1 MYSHIAF
8 SFRLTVTLYTMGLLL
23 SIQSLSKQFG
33 ATILFQNVSLT
44 IEDNQRLGLIGPNGA
59 GKSTLLKILSGLD
72 DSDSGIVAPKKGLK
86 IANVAQDPV
95 FPPKSRIKDFLDSAN
110 PWFGLA
116 GFTDPEVETQ
126 TLSGGWKKRLAIAQA
141 AATNP
146 DLLFLDEPTNHLD
159 LEGILWLERSL
170 QQAPFSCVLISHDRQ
185 FLENTATHVAELN
198 SIYPDGIFRVEGNYS
213 KFLERREQYFEA
225 ERRRKEG
232 LEAVVRKEHAW
243 LGRKAKAR
251 TRKAQA
257 RIDSAHALIGE
268 LKEMDERERVSS
280 ATIDFTSS
288 FRQTKRLM
296 EATKI
301 SKSLGGKLLFKDLD
315 VVLVPGIKLGIAGA
329 NGCGKSTLLKI
340 LMGQLK
346 QDEGD
351 VKQAD
356 NLKLV
361 YFDQQREQLDPT
373 ATLKQALAPHGDSVL
388 FQGSVIHVN
397 AWAKKFLFEVAQL
410 QQPVHRLSGGERARV
425 LLANLILQPA
435 DVLFL
440 DEPTNDLDI
449 PTLGVLEESLEEFP
463 GALVLVTHDR
473 YLMDRISTHVLG
485 LDGKGCATLFA
496 DYEQYEQDLLNKRAP
511 QAKPKDTT
519 KTQANTN
526 APKKKLS
533 YNEQREYD
541 AMEGKLAD
549 TEQRLAAKQ
558 AESQQPDVV
567 TDHVRVQQ
575 VFAELSAIEAEVD
588 ALYTRWAELEAKQVT
603 A

>member
-1 MYSHIAF
+1 
-8 SFRLTVTLYTMGLLL
+8 MGLLL
-23 SIQSLSKQFG
+23 SVQSLSKQFG

-59 GKSTLLKILSGLD
+59 GKSTLLKILSGQD
-72 DSDSGIVAPKKGLK
+72 DSDAGIVAPKKGLK
-86 IANVAQDPV
+86 IANVPQDPV
-95 FPPKSRIKDFLDSAN
+95 FPKGSKIGDFLDTSN
-110 PWFGLA
+110 LWFGLA
-116 GFTDPEVETQ
+116 GFTDATIETN

-141 AATNP
+141 ASTNP

-198 SIYPDGIFRVEGNYS
+198 SIYPDGLFRVEGNYS

-232 LEAVVRKEHAW
+232 LEAVVRKELAW

-257 RIDSAHALIGE
+257 RINSAHALIDE
-268 LKEMDERERVSS
+268 LKDMDERERVSS

-288 FRQTKRLM
+288 FRQTKRLI
-296 EATKI
+296 EATKL

-315 VVLVPGIKLGIAGA
+315 IVLVPGIKLGIAGA

-346 QDEGD
+346 QDSGEI
-351 VKQAD
+351 KLAD

-361 YFDQQREQLDPT
+361 YFDQQREQLDPK
-373 ATLKQALAPHGDSVL
+373 ATLKQALAPNGDSVI

-425 LLANLILQPA
+425 LLANLMLQPA

-449 PTLGVLEESLEEFP
+449 PTLGVLEESLEDFP

-485 LDGKGCATLFA
+485 LDGNGGATLFA
-496 DYEQYEQDLLNKRAP
+496 DYEQYEQDLLAKRTP
-511 QAKPKDTT
+511 PPKAKNTT
-519 KTQANTN
+519 QTQSNTN
-526 APKKKLS
+526 AGKKKLS
-533 YNEQREYD
+533 YTEQREYD
-541 AMEGKLAD
+541 AMEANLAD
-549 TEQRLAAKQ
+549 AEARLAAKQ
-558 AESQQPDVV
+558 EESQHPTVV
-567 TDHVRVQQ
+567 SDHIRVQQ
-575 VFAELSAIEAEVD
+575 VFNELHAIEQEVD
-588 ALYTRWAELEAKQVT
+588 TLYARWAELEAKQSQ

>member
-1 MYSHIAF
+1 
-8 SFRLTVTLYTMGLLL
+8 MGLLL
-23 SIQSLSKQFG
+23 SVQSLSKQFG

-72 DSDSGIVAPKKGLK
+72 DSDAGIVAPKKGLK
-86 IANVAQDPV
+86 IASVPQDPV
-95 FPPKSRIKDFLDSAN
+95 FPKGSVVKDYVSTDN

-116 GFTDPEVETQ
+116 GFTDANQECNS
-126 TLSGGWKKRLAIAQA
+126 LSGGWKKRLAIAHA
-141 AATNP
+141 ASQSP

-198 SIYPDGIFRVEGNYS
+198 SVYPDGVFRVEGNYT

-232 LEAVVRKEHAW
+232 LEAVVKKELAW

-251 TRKAQA
+251 TRKAAA
-257 RIDSAHALIGE
+257 RINSAHALIDE
-268 LKEMDERERVSS
+268 LKDMDERARVSS
-280 ATIDFTSS
+280 TSIDFTSS
-288 FRQTKRLM
+288 FRQTKRLID
-296 EATKI
+296 AKQI
-301 SKSLGGKLLFKDLD
+301 SKSMGDKLLFKDLD
-315 VVLVPGIKLGIAGA
+315 LVLVPGIKLGIAGA
-329 NGCGKSTLLKI
+329 NGSGKSTLLKM
-340 LMGQLK
+340 LMQQLT
-346 QDEGD
+346 QDSGEI
-351 VKQAD
+351 KWAD
-356 NLKLV
+356 NLKMV
-361 YFDQQREQLDPT
+361 YFDQQREQLNPK
-373 ATLKQALAPHGDSVL
+373 ATLKEALAPNGDSVI

-397 AWAKKFLFEVAQL
+397 AWAKKFLFEIAQL

-425 LLANLILQPA
+425 LLANLMLQPA

-485 LDGKGCATLFA
+485 LDGKGGATLFA
-496 DYEQYEQDLLNKRAP
+496 DYEQYEQDLLSKKAP
-511 QAKPKDTT
+511 AAKAKNTSN
-519 KTQANTN
+519 TQSNT
-526 APKKKLS
+526 ARKKLS
-533 YNEQREYD
+533 YTEQREYD
-541 AMEGKLAD
+541 SMEATLAD
-549 TEQRLAAKQ
+549 AEARLVSKQ
-558 AESQQPDVV
+558 EESERPDVV
-567 TDHVRVQQ
+567 SNHVRVQQ
-575 VFAELSAIEAEVD
+575 VFAELSVIEQEVD
-588 ALYTRWAELEAKQVT
+588 TLYARWAELESKQSQ

>member
-1 MYSHIAF
+1 
-8 SFRLTVTLYTMGLLL
+8 MGLLL
-23 SIQSLSKQFG
+23 SVQSLSKQFG

-59 GKSTLLKILSGLD
+59 GKSTLLKILSGFD
-72 DSDSGIVAPKKGLK
+72 DSDAGILAPKKGLK
-86 IANVAQDPV
+86 ISNVPQDPV
-95 FPPKSRIKDFLDSAN
+95 FPKGSIVKDYLSTDN

-116 GFTDPEVETQ
+116 GFSDANQECNS
-126 TLSGGWKKRLAIAQA
+126 LSGGWKKRLAIAHA
-141 AATNP
+141 ASQTP

-198 SIYPDGIFRVEGNYS
+198 SVYPDGVFRVEGNYT

-232 LEAVVRKEHAW
+232 LEAVVKKELAW

-251 TRKAQA
+251 TRKAAA
-257 RIDSAHALIGE
+257 RINSAHALIDE
-268 LKEMDERERVSS
+268 LKDMDERARVSNAS
-280 ATIDFTSS
+280 IDFTSS
-288 FRQTKRLM
+288 FRQTKRLID
-296 EATKI
+296 AKQI
-301 SKSLGGKLLFKDLD
+301 SKSMGDKLLFKDLD
-315 VVLVPGIKLGIAGA
+315 IVLVPGIKLGIAGA
-329 NGCGKSTLLKI
+329 NGSGKSTLLK
-340 LMGQLK
+340 MMMQQLAPDSGEMK
-346 QDEGD
+346 W
-351 VKQAD
+351 AD
-356 NLKLV
+356 NLKMV
-361 YFDQQREQLDPT
+361 YFDQQREQLNPK
-373 ATLKQALAPHGDSVL
+373 ATLKEALAPNGDSVI

-425 LLANLILQPA
+425 LLANLMLQPA

-485 LDGKGCATLFA
+485 LDGKGGATLFA
-496 DYEQYEQDLLNKRAP
+496 DYEQYEQDLLSKKAP
-511 QAKPKDTT
+511 AT
-519 KTQANTN
+519 KVKNTSNTQSNT
-526 APKKKLS
+526 ARKKLS
-533 YNEQREYD
+533 YTEQREYD
-541 AMEGKLAD
+541 AMEASLAD
-549 TEQRLAAKQ
+549 AEARLVAKQ
-558 AESQQPDVV
+558 EESERPDVV
-567 TDHVRVQQ
+567 SNHIQVQQ
-575 VFAELSAIEAEVD
+575 VFAELQVIEQEVD
-588 ALYTRWAELEAKQVT
+588 TLYARWAELESKQSQ

>member
-1 MYSHIAF
+1 
-8 SFRLTVTLYTMGLLL
+8 MGLLL
-23 SIQSLSKQFG
+23 SVQSLSKQFG

-72 DSDSGIVAPKKGLK
+72 DSDAGIVAPKKGLK
-86 IANVAQDPV
+86 IANVPQDPV
-95 FPPKSRIKDFLDSAN
+95 FPKGSIVKDFLSTDN

-116 GFTDPEVETQ
+116 GFSDANQECNS
-126 TLSGGWKKRLAIAQA
+126 LSGGWKKRLAIAHA
-141 AATNP
+141 ASQSP

-198 SIYPDGIFRVEGNYS
+198 SVYPDGVFRVEGNYT

-232 LEAVVRKEHAW
+232 LEAVVKKELAW

-251 TRKAQA
+251 TRKAAA
-257 RIDSAHALIGE
+257 RINSAHALIDE
-268 LKEMDERERVSS
+268 LKDMDERARVSS
-280 ATIDFTSS
+280 TSIDFTSS
-288 FRQTKRLM
+288 FRQTKRLID
-296 EATKI
+296 AKQI
-301 SKSLGGKLLFKDLD
+301 SKSMGDKLLFKDLD
-315 VVLVPGIKLGIAGA
+315 LVLVPGIKLGIAGA
-329 NGCGKSTLLKI
+329 NGSGKSTLLKM
-340 LMGQLK
+340 LMKQLE
-346 QDEGD
+346 QDSGEI
-351 VKQAD
+351 KWAD
-356 NLKLV
+356 NLKMV
-361 YFDQQREQLDPT
+361 YFDQQREQLNPK
-373 ATLKQALAPHGDSVL
+373 ATLKEALAPNGDSVI

-425 LLANLILQPA
+425 LLANLMLQPA

-485 LDGKGCATLFA
+485 LDGKGGATLFA
-496 DYEQYEQDLLNKRAP
+496 DYEQYEQDLLSKKAP
-511 QAKPKDTT
+511 AAKAKNTSN
-519 KTQANTN
+519 TQSNT
-526 APKKKLS
+526 ARKKLS
-533 YNEQREYD
+533 YTEQREYD
-541 AMEGKLAD
+541 SMEATLAD
-549 TEQRLAAKQ
+549 AEARLVAKQ
-558 AESQQPDVV
+558 EESERPDVV
-567 TDHVRVQQ
+567 SNHVRVQQ
-575 VFAELSAIEAEVD
+575 VFAELSVIEQEVD
-588 ALYTRWAELEAKQVT
+588 TLYARWAELESKQSQG
-603 A
+603 

>member
-1 MYSHIAF
+1 
-8 SFRLTVTLYTMGLLL
+8 MGLLL
-23 SIQSLSKQFG
+23 SVQTLSKQFG

-72 DSDSGIVAPKKGLK
+72 DSDAGIVAPKKGLK
-86 IANVAQDPV
+86 IANVPQDPV
-95 FPPKSRIKDFLDSAN
+95 FPEGSRVKDYLSTDN

-116 GFTDPEVETQ
+116 GFSDAEVETR
-126 TLSGGWKKRLAIAQA
+126 TLSGGWKKRLAIAHA
-141 AATNP
+141 ASQTP

-232 LEAVVRKEHAW
+232 LEAVVRKELAW

-251 TRKAQA
+251 TRKAAA
-257 RIDSAHALIGE
+257 RINSAHALIDE
-268 LKEMDERERVSS
+268 LKDMDERERVSS

-288 FRQTKRLM
+288 FRQTKRLI
-296 EATKI
+296 EATKL
-301 SKSLGGKLLFKDLD
+301 SKSLGGKVLFQDLD
-315 VVLVPGIKLGIAGA
+315 LVLVPGIKLGIAGA

-340 LMGQLK
+340 LMGQMAAD
-346 QDEGD
+346 QGE
-351 VKQAD
+351 VKKAE

-373 ATLKQALAPHGDSVL
+373 STLKQALAPHGDSVI

-425 LLANLILQPA
+425 LLANLMLQPA

-449 PTLGVLEESLEEFP
+449 PTLGVLEESLEDFP

-473 YLMDRISTHVLG
+473 YLMDRISTHVIG
-485 LDGKGCATLFA
+485 LDGKGGATLFA
-496 DYEQYEQDLLNKRAP
+496 DYDQYEQDLLSKRAP
-511 QAKPKDTT
+511 AAKAKNTT
-519 KTQANTN
+519 QTQSNSGGN
-526 APKKKLS
+526 RKKLS
-533 YNEQREYD
+533 YTEQREYD
-541 AMEGKLAD
+541 AMEEKLAE
-549 TEQRLAAKQ
+549 TEARLAAKQ
-558 AESQQPDVV
+558 EESQRPDVV
-567 TDHVRVQQ
+567 SDHIRVQQ
-575 VFAELSAIEAEVD
+575 VFNELNLLEGEVD
-588 ALYTRWAELEAKQVT
+588 MLYARWAELEAKQ
-603 A
+603 AKG

>member
-1 MYSHIAF
+1 
-8 SFRLTVTLYTMGLLL
+8 MGLLL
-23 SIQSLSKQFG
+23 SVQSLSKQFG
-33 ATILFQNVSLT
+33 STVLFQNVSLT

-72 DSDSGIVAPKKGLK
+72 DSDAGIVAPKKGLK
-86 IANVAQDPV
+86 IATVPQDPV
-95 FPPKSRIKDFLDSAN
+95 FPKGSRISDYIDTAN

-116 GFTDPEVETQ
+116 GFTDATIETN

-141 AATNP
+141 ASTNP

-198 SIYPDGIFRVEGNYS
+198 SVYPDGIFRVEGNYS

-232 LEAVVRKEHAW
+232 LEAVVRKELAW

-257 RIDSAHALIGE
+257 RINSAHVLIDE
-268 LKEMDERERVSS
+268 LKDMDERERVSS

-288 FRQTKRLM
+288 FRQTKRLID
-296 EATKI
+296 ASKI

-315 VVLVPGIKLGIAGA
+315 IVLVPGIKLGIAGA

-340 LMGQLK
+340 LMGELK
-346 QDEGD
+346 QDVGEI
-351 VKQAD
+351 KLAD

-373 ATLKQALAPHGDSVL
+373 VTLKQALAPHGDSVL

-425 LLANLILQPA
+425 LLANLMLQPA

-449 PTLGVLEESLEEFP
+449 PTLGVLEESLEDFP

-485 LDGKGCATLFA
+485 LDGSGGATLFA
-496 DYEQYEQDLLNKRAP
+496 DYEQYEQDLLAKKAP
-511 QAKPKDTT
+511 PSKAKNTSQ
-519 KTQANTN
+519 TQANTN
-526 APKKKLS
+526 SGKKKLS
-533 YNEQREYD
+533 YTEQREYD
-541 AMEGKLAD
+541 AMEANLAD
-549 TEQRLAAKQ
+549 AEARLAVKQ
-558 AESQQPDVV
+558 AETELAAVV
-567 TDHVRVQQ
+567 TDHIRVQQ
-575 VFAELSAIEAEVD
+575 VYSELHLIEQEVD
-588 ALYTRWAELEAKQVT
+588 TLYTRWAELEAKQTPV
-603 A
+603 

>member
-1 MYSHIAF
+1 
-8 SFRLTVTLYTMGLLL
+8 MGLLL
-23 SIQSLSKQFG
+23 SVQTLSKQFG
-33 ATILFQNVSLT
+33 STVLFQNVSLT

-72 DSDSGIVAPKKGLK
+72 DSDAGIVAPKKGLK
-86 IANVAQDPV
+86 IANVPQDPV
-95 FPPKSRIKDFLDSAN
+95 FPKGSKIGDFIDTAS
-110 PWFGLA
+110 PWFGMA
-116 GFTDPEVETQ
+116 GFTDATIEAN
-126 TLSGGWKKRLAIAQA
+126 TLSGGWKKRLAIALS

-170 QQAPFSCVLISHDRQ
+170 QQAPFSCVIISHDRQ

-198 SIYPDGIFRVEGNYS
+198 SVYPDGIFRVEGNYS

-232 LEAVVRKEHAW
+232 LEAVVRKELAW

-257 RIDSAHALIGE
+257 RINSAHALIDE
-268 LKEMDERERVSS
+268 LKDMDERERVSS

-288 FRQTKRLM
+288 FRQTKRLI
-296 EATKI
+296 EATKLT
-301 SKSLGGKLLFKDLD
+301 KSLGGKLLFKDLEI
-315 VVLVPGIKLGIAGA
+315 VLVPGIKLGIAGA

-340 LMGQLK
+340 LMGQL
-346 QDEGD
+346 QADAGE
-351 VKQAD
+351 VKTAD

-361 YFDQQREQLDPT
+361 YFDQQREQLDPK
-373 ATLKQALAPHGDSVL
+373 ATLKQALAPHGDSVI

-425 LLANLILQPA
+425 LLANLMLQPA

-449 PTLGVLEESLEEFP
+449 PTLGVLEESLEDFP
-463 GALVLVTHDR
+463 GALVMVTHDR

-485 LDGKGCATLFA
+485 LDGNGGATLFA
-496 DYEQYEQDLLNKRAP
+496 DYEQYEQDLLAKKAP
-511 QAKPKDTT
+511 PVKAKNTSQ
-519 KTQANTN
+519 TQTNTN
-526 APKKKLS
+526 VTRKKLG
-533 YNEQREYD
+533 YTEQREYD
-541 AMEGKLAD
+541 AMETKLAD
-549 TEQRLAAKQ
+549 TEERLAAKQ
-558 AESQQPDVV
+558 AESERPDVV
-567 TDHVRVQQ
+567 SDHVRVQQ
-575 VFAELSAIEAEVD
+575 VFAELHALEQEVD
-588 ALYTRWAELEAKQVT
+588 TLYARWAELEAKQNQ